1 MNDIESMFIIFG
13 ILSIFIC
20 VPTFFLCNCN
30 KGKAISRKEYEE
42 LINEINNKKNYK
54 EITDDKS
61 DIIQV

>member
-1 MNDIESMFIIFG
+1 MNDTEVTVLIFS

-30 KGKAISRKEYEE
+30 KNKYLRIKNYEE
-42 LINEINNKKNYK
+42 IP
-54 EITDDKS
+54 DDNS